1 MNKSRLSAFLY
12 LLLVFLSGALV
23 GAFAHRLYMV
33 STALT
38 AGSAAAGPPRRENP
52 EEVRKRLVQEMK
64 DRVKL
69 DDQQLVEL
77 NRIYDQT
84 RERFHQLDKK
94 MNEEGHKLWDN
105 QVEEVKGILRPD
117 QVPLYDQLR
126 AEHDAARKRRHQQ
139 DANKK

>member
-1 MNKSRLSAFLY
+1 MTKSRLSAFLY

-33 STALT
+33 NTALT
-38 AGSAAAGPPRRENP
+38 AGGGAAGPARQENP
-52 EEVRKRLVQEMK
+52 EEVRKRVVQEMK

-69 DDQQLVEL
+69 DDRQVIEL
-77 NRIYDQT
+77 NRIFDQT
-84 RERFHQLDKK
+84 RDRFDQLHQK
-94 MNEEGHKLWDN
+94 MNEEGHKLRDN
-105 QVEEVKGILRPD
+105 QVEEVKAILRPD
-117 QVPLYDQLR
+117 QVSLYDQLR